1 MIEIIKYPDGQMNV
15 KANGIEGKLFHRIN
29 SYEDLIVLKS
39 IADSPSVDTSKIDLF
54 IPCLF
59 GQRSDRRFTPDESF
73 GLKIIC
79 DIINSCNFRK
89 VRVLDPHSYVSIAL
103 LNNGVAIQPDEFI
116 EQAYIKI
123 KVKYNTKDIV
133 FVSPDAGAYKKVFR
147 IADELDR
154 PLVAANKFR
163 DEEGQIS
170 LNILY
175 SDLKDKVCLII
186 DDLLDGGHTF
196 HVLAEKLKILGA
208 SHVYVYVTHA
218 YFNNGVDFSEH
229 IDGFFC
235 TNSVKDINHEEVS
248 QFLIKEL

>member
-1 MIEIIKYPDGQMNV
+1 MIEIIKYPDGQLNV
-15 KANGIEGKLFHRIN
+15 KANGIEDKLFHRIN

-39 IADSPSVDTSKIDLF
+39 IADSPSVDTSKIDLY

-89 VRVLDPHSYVSIAL
+89 VNVLDPHSYVSIAL
-103 LNNGVAIQPDEFI
+103 LNNGAALQPDELI
-116 EQAYIKI
+116 EVAYMR
-123 KVKYNTKDIV
+123 VKSRHNTKDIV

-147 IADELDR
+147 IANKLDR

-163 DEEGQIS
+163 DEQGEIS

-175 SDLKDKVCLII
+175 SELKDKVCLII
-186 DDLLDGGHTF
+186 DDILDGGHTF
-196 HVLAEKLKILGA
+196 HILAEKLKTLGA

-218 YFNNGVDFSEH
+218 YFSKGVDFSEH

-235 TNSVKDINHEEVS
+235 TNSVKDIDHEKVS
-248 QFLIKEL
+248 QITIEKL